1 MPANPQIPT
10 GVTFAWRLAGF
21 YAALC
26 MALGVQMPFL
36 PVWFAAKGM
45 DASSVGI
52 VLAIPLLVRLI
63 ATPIASDLADRHD
76 ALRAVIITGAIG
88 SLLAYGGVG
97 LMNATTAIMAAVALA
112 SAFYTP
118 LMTLADAYALH
129 GLPLHG
135 RGYGPVRLWGSAA
148 FIVGTIGGGLLLDVF
163 APPDLIWL
171 VVAALGLNAAAAGML
186 SPLHDERSEPKSER
200 ARATLLLRNRWF
212 LAIAVAAALIQAS
225 HAVYYGFSALQW
237 QAAGRSGATIGI
249 LWAIGVI
256 AEIALFAASARH
268 HFDPVILLGAGA
280 GGAVIRWGAM
290 AFDPP
295 LPVLAVL
302 QCLHA
307 FSFGATH
314 LGAVAF
320 VARAAPAGL
329 GASAQ
334 GYLAVALALAMAL
347 AMAISGELYA
357 DVGSGAYGAMALLAA
372 VGGLC
377 LLAGRSPS
385 SDIPDGQR
393 PRSRRAM

>member
-10 GVTFAWRLAGF
+10 GVTFAWRLAIF

-26 MALGVQMPFL
+26 IALGVQMLFL
-36 PVWFAAKGM
+36 PVWFVAKGM

-52 VLAIPLLVRLI
+52 ALAIPLLVRLI
-63 ATPIASDLADRHD
+63 AIPIASDLADRYD
-76 ALRAVIITGAIG
+76 VLRAVIITGAV
-88 SLLAYGGVG
+88 SSVLAYAGVG
-97 LMNATTAIMAAVALA
+97 LMNATGAIMAAVALA

-129 GLPLHG
+129 GLPSHG

-148 FIVGTIGGGLLLDVF
+148 FIVGTIGGGVLLDVV
-163 APPDLIWL
+163 AAEDLVWL

-186 SPLHDERSEPKSER
+186 SPLHNERSGPKGER
-200 ARATLLLRNRWF
+200 ARATLLLRNRGF
-212 LAIAVAAALIQAS
+212 LAIAAAAAMIQAS

-237 QAAGRSGATIGI
+237 QAAGLTGATIGV

-256 AEIALFAASARH
+256 AEIVLFAASAGRP
-268 HFDPVILLGAGA
+268 FDPVILLAAGA
-280 GGAVIRWGAM
+280 GGALIRWGAM
-290 AFDPP
+290 VFDPS
-295 LPVLAVL
+295 LPVLTVL

-329 GASAQ
+329 GASVQ
-334 GYLAVALALAMAL
+334 GYLAVALALAMAV
-347 AMAISGELYA
+347 AMGVSGELYA
-357 DVGSGAYGAMALLAA
+357 DFGSGAYAAMALLAA
-372 VGGLC
+372 FGGLC
-377 LLAGRSPS
+377 LLARK
-385 SDIPDGQR
+385 
-393 PRSRRAM
+393 

>member
-10 GVTFAWRLAGF
+10 GVTFAWRLAVF
-21 YAALC
+21 YAAFCL
-26 MALGVQMPFL
+26 ALGVQMPFL

-63 ATPIASDLADRHD
+63 AIPIVSDLADRYG
-76 ALRAVIITGAIG
+76 ALRAVIIAGAV
-88 SLLAYGGVG
+88 SSVLAYAAVG
-97 LMNATTAIMAAVALA
+97 LMNAKGAIMAAVALA

-129 GLPLHG
+129 GLPSHG
-135 RGYGPVRLWGSAA
+135 RGYGPVRLWGSVA

-163 APPDLIWL
+163 AAQDLIWF

-186 SPLHDERSEPKSER
+186 SPLHDEGSGPKGGH
-200 ARATLLLRNRWF
+200 AGATLLLRNRSF

-237 QAAGRSGATIGI
+237 QAAGFTGATIGV

-256 AEIALFAASARH
+256 AEIVLFAASARR
-268 HFDPVILLGAGA
+268 HFDPVILLAAGA
-280 GGAVIRWGAM
+280 GGALIRWGAM
-290 AFDPP
+290 VFDPP
-295 LPVLAVL
+295 LTVLTVL

-320 VARAAPAGL
+320 VARTAPAGL

-334 GYLAVALALAMAL
+334 GYLAVALAPAMAL
-347 AMAISGELYA
+347 AMGISGELYA
-357 DVGSGAYGAMALLAA
+357 DAGSGAYGAMALLAGL
-372 VGGLC
+372 GGLC
-377 LLAGRSPS
+377 LLARK
-385 SDIPDGQR
+385 
-393 PRSRRAM
+393 